1 MVRAQRRTWI
11 ARGNSLTISTRC
23 GVVWMRRPT
32 GAINRGNNKGISK
45 GNNRVSN
52 RDNSRVNKVRK
63 DKRANKDLKVGSRAA
78 SNKVTS
84 SLVVR
89 KMVATSLTAT
99 GSVRDPTA
107 ML

>member
-1 MVRAQRRTWI
+1 MVRARRRTWI
-11 ARGNSLTISTRC
+11 ARGNWLTISIRC
-23 GVVWMRRPT
+23 VVVWMRRPT
-32 GAINRGNNKGISK
+32 GAISKGNNKGISK
-45 GNNRVSN
+45 GNNRVNN

-78 SNKVTS
+78 NSKVTS
-84 SLVVR
+84 SPVVR
-89 KMVATSLTAT
+89 KMVATSLTET